1 MCDLR
6 ESHSRQR
13 AIRKHNPQR
22 QTDLRPSETARVLG
36 RHQRRGWRNGEPWR
50 ICQRG
55 MRVGLAARPVCSAG
69 GVVVARA
76 EGAGGTTKGWY
87 SPAGWPMVGGGG
99 GGGGGGAVVVEARG
113 LRSAGGGG
121 SRAKPEGRPRLRSAR
136 SLARARSLAYAAI
149 GWPGVFPWIRRS
161 RLDIDKWL
169 TEGEPNTAPLL
180 HMQGHPFVRAG
191 VRRGPVDVGE
201 RRKKLRRRGHAGDD
215 RGSLR
220 PLRVA

>member
-1 MCDLR
+1 
-6 ESHSRQR
+6 
-13 AIRKHNPQR
+13 
-22 QTDLRPSETARVLG
+22 
-36 RHQRRGWRNGEPWR
+36 
-50 ICQRG
+50 
-55 MRVGLAARPVCSAG
+55 
-69 GVVVARA
+69 
-76 EGAGGTTKGWY
+76 
-87 SPAGWPMVGGGG
+87 MVGREGE
-99 GGGGGGAVVVEARG
+99 GGAVVVEARG

-191 VRRGPVDVGE
+191 VRRGRWTSADGE
-201 RRKKLRRRGHAGDD
+201 RKSPTVRTPTTTSPPRSFPTTAASPKLTRDSLQSTARACRSPWDQNDRRTTIVWSRHRRR
-215 RGSLR
+215 
-220 PLRVA
+220 

>member
-1 MCDLR
+1 M
-6 ESHSRQR
+6 
-13 AIRKHNPQR
+13 
-22 QTDLRPSETARVLG
+22 V
-36 RHQRRGWRNGEPWR
+36 
-50 ICQRG
+50 
-55 MRVGLAARPVCSAG
+55 VVVVVV
-69 GVVVARA
+69 VVVARA
-76 EGAGGTTKGWY
+76 EDAGGTTKGWY
-87 SPAGWPMVGGGG
+87 SPVVADGGEA
-99 GGGGGGAVVVEARG
+99 AVVVEARG

-191 VRRGPVDVGE
+191 VRRGPVDVGG
-201 RRKKLRRRGHAGDD
+201 R
-215 RGSLR
+215 
-220 PLRVA
+220 